1 MCIQSCTKIQEL
13 LPVLHTSKSVIL
25 IMYKKHTKKG
35 RKKMAKRKTGKDAEL
50 AGLEVLNNG
59 LLVRK
64 SDMEVVGIHGCT
76 DESDL
81 RHLVIP
87 EGVRSIGE
95 KAFLGHSEIISVS
108 FPESLEKIGALSFCM
123 CKRLQTVSIP
133 KNVKIIKAYAF
144 QGCDHLAEVKLNE
157 GLLVV
162 EDYAFA
168 GTEVAKLDLPASVR
182 ALGDNALANVNAVNI
197 RSTDM
202 PHNLIRAISPADPA
216 DWHGYYWKYD
226 SFNTPMTVEISITG
240 RVIYLPKFINE
251 SDMGLC
257 ECALNSGVPGMEENL
272 FQYGKSG
279 KPSYDTAFAM
289 YSYLYAFG
297 RKPSDELTTYIRRVG
312 KKIAEY
318 MIESNRTHDAIRL
331 ISFNIL
337 TSNALKSLHE
347 SAVQQNRTEVAAY
360 LMEAI
365 KKNGKS
371 TSMRL

>member
-1 MCIQSCTKIQEL
+1 
-13 LPVLHTSKSVIL
+13 
-25 IMYKKHTKKG
+25 
-35 RKKMAKRKTGKDAEL
+35 MAKRKTGKDAEL
-50 AGLEVLNNG
+50 AGLEVLSNG

-64 SDMEVVGIHGCT
+64 SDMEVVGIHRCA
-76 DESDL
+76 DKSDL
-81 RHLVIP
+81 KHLVIP
-87 EGVRSIGE
+87 EGIKSISGN
-95 KAFLGHSEIISVS
+95 AFSKHSEIISVS
-108 FPESLEKIGALSFCM
+108 FPESLEKIGISSFWLCNEL
-123 CKRLQTVSIP
+123 RAVSIP
-133 KNVKIIKAYAF
+133 KNVKIIKACAF

-182 ALGDNALANVNAVNI
+182 ALGDNALADVNAVNI
-197 RSTDM
+197 RSADI
-202 PHNLIRAISPADPA
+202 PHNLIRAISPAD
-216 DWHGYYWKYD
+216 WHGYWKYD
-226 SFNTPMTVEISITG
+226 SSNTPMTVEISING

-251 SDMGLC
+251 SHMGLC

-318 MIESNRTHDAIRL
+318 MIESNRTQDAIRL

-337 TSNALKSLHE
+337 TSNALNSLYE
-347 SAVQQNRTEVAAY
+347 SAVQLKRVDIAAY
-360 LMEAI
+360 LMDAI

>member
-1 MCIQSCTKIQEL
+1 
-13 LPVLHTSKSVIL
+13 
-25 IMYKKHTKKG
+25 
-35 RKKMAKRKTGKDAEL
+35 MAKRKTGKDAEL
-50 AGLEVLNNG
+50 AGLEVLSNG

-64 SDMEVVGIHGCT
+64 SNMEVVGIHECA
-76 DESDL
+76 DKSDL

-95 KAFLGHSEIISVS
+95 KAFSKHSEIISVS
-108 FPESLEKIGALSFCM
+108 FPESLEKIGISSFWM
-123 CKRLQTVSIP
+123 CKGLRTVSILQ
-133 KNVKIIKAYAF
+133 NVKIIKACAF

-157 GLLVV
+157 GLLVI

-182 ALGDNALANVNAVNI
+182 ALGDDALADVNAVNI
-197 RSTDM
+197 RSADM
-202 PHNLIRAISPADPA
+202 PHNLIRAISPT
-216 DWHGYYWKYD
+216 DWHGYWKYD
-226 SFNTPMTVEISITG
+226 SFTIPMTVEISING

-251 SDMGLC
+251 SHMGLC
-257 ECALNSGVPGMEENL
+257 ECALNSGVPEMEENL

-297 RKPSDELTTYIRRVG
+297 RKPSDELITYIRKVG

-318 MIESNRTHDAIRL
+318 MIESNRTQDAIRL
-331 ISFNIL
+331 IGFNIL
-337 TSNALKSLHE
+337 TLNALKSLHE
-347 SAVQQNRTEVAAY
+347 SAIQQKRVDIVAY

-365 KKNGKS
+365 KKNEKIN
-371 TSMRL
+371 SMRL

>member
-1 MCIQSCTKIQEL
+1 
-13 LPVLHTSKSVIL
+13 
-25 IMYKKHTKKG
+25 
-35 RKKMAKRKTGKDAEL
+35 MAKRKTGKDAEL
-50 AGLEVLNNG
+50 AGLEVLSNG

-64 SDMEVVGIHGCT
+64 SDMEVVGIHGCA
-76 DESDL
+76 DKSDL

-95 KAFLGHSEIISVS
+95 KAFSKHSEIISVS
-108 FPESLEKIGALSFCM
+108 FPESLEKIGISSFWLCNEL
-123 CKRLQTVSIP
+123 RAVSIP
-133 KNVKIIKAYAF
+133 KNVKIIKACAF

-182 ALGDNALANVNAVNI
+182 ALGDNALADVNAVNI
-197 RSTDM
+197 RSADI
-202 PHNLIRAISPADPA
+202 PHNLIRAISPAD
-216 DWHGYYWKYD
+216 WHYWKYD
-226 SFNTPMTVEISITG
+226 SSNTPMTVEISING

-251 SDMGLC
+251 SHMGLC

-272 FQYGKSG
+272 FQYGLSG

-312 KKIAEY
+312 KKIVEY
-318 MIESNRTHDAIRL
+318 MIESNRTQDAIRL

-337 TSNALKSLHE
+337 TSNALNSLYE
-347 SAVQQNRTEVAAY
+347 SAVQLKRVDIAAY
-360 LMEAI
+360 LMDAI

-371 TSMRL
+371 NSMRL

>member
-1 MCIQSCTKIQEL
+1 
-13 LPVLHTSKSVIL
+13 
-25 IMYKKHTKKG
+25 
-35 RKKMAKRKTGKDAEL
+35 MAKRKTGKDAGL
-50 AGLEVLNNG
+50 AGLEMLSNG

-64 SDMEVVGIHGCT
+64 SDMEVVGIHRCA
-76 DESDL
+76 DKNDL
-81 RHLVIP
+81 KHLVIP
-87 EGVRSIGE
+87 EGVKSIGGNV
-95 KAFLGHSEIISVS
+95 FSRHSEIISVN
-108 FPESLEKIGALSFCM
+108 FPESLEKIGSSSFCM
-123 CKRLQTVSIP
+123 CNRLQTVSIP

-168 GTEVAKLDLPASVR
+168 GTEIAKLDLPASVR

-318 MIESNRTHDAIRL
+318 MIESNRTQDAIRL

-371 TSMRL
+371 NSMRL

>member
-1 MCIQSCTKIQEL
+1 
-13 LPVLHTSKSVIL
+13 
-25 IMYKKHTKKG
+25 
-35 RKKMAKRKTGKDAEL
+35 MAKRKTSKDTEL
-50 AGLEVLNNG
+50 AGLEVLSNG

-64 SDMEVVGIHGCT
+64 SNMEIVGIHGCA
-76 DESDL
+76 DKNDL

-87 EGVRSIGE
+87 EGVKSIGE
-95 KAFLGHSEIISVS
+95 KVFSRHDEIISIS
-108 FPESLEKIGALSFCM
+108 FPESLEKIGNLSFWM
-123 CKRLQTVSIP
+123 CNGLQKVNIP
-133 KNVKIIKAYAF
+133 KNVKIIKASAF
-144 QGCDHLAEVKLNE
+144 QGCSNLMEVKLNK
-157 GLLVV
+157 GLLIV

-168 GTEVAKLDLPASVR
+168 GTEVAKLDLPESVR

-226 SFNTPMTVEISITG
+226 SCNIPMTVEISVNG
-240 RVIYLPKFINE
+240 RVIYLPKFVNE
-251 SDMGLC
+251 SDIGLC
-257 ECALNSGVPGMEENL
+257 ECALNSGIPEMEENL

-297 RKPSDELTTYIRRVG
+297 RKPSDELTAYIRRVG

-318 MIESNRTHDAIRL
+318 MIDSNRTQDAIRL

-371 TSMRL
+371 NSMRL

>member
-1 MCIQSCTKIQEL
+1 
-13 LPVLHTSKSVIL
+13 
-25 IMYKKHTKKG
+25 
-35 RKKMAKRKTGKDAEL
+35 MAKRKTGKDAEL
-50 AGLEVLNNG
+50 AGLEVLSNG

-64 SDMEVVGIHGCT
+64 SDMEVVGIHRCA
-76 DESDL
+76 DKSDL
-81 RHLVIP
+81 KHLVIP
-87 EGVRSIGE
+87 EGVKSIGGN
-95 KAFLGHSEIISVS
+95 AFSKHSEIISVS
-108 FPESLEKIGALSFCM
+108 FPESLEKIGALSFYM
-123 CKRLQTVSIP
+123 CHELQKVSVP
-133 KNVKIIKAYAF
+133 KNVKVIKASAF
-144 QGCDHLAEVKLNE
+144 QGCNSLTEVKLNK
-157 GLLVV
+157 GLMVI
-162 EDYAFA
+162 ESHAFSY
-168 GTEVAKLDLPASVR
+168 TEISKLDLPESVR

-226 SFNTPMTVEISITG
+226 SCNIPMTVEISVNG
-240 RVIYLPKFINE
+240 RVIYLPKFVNE
-251 SDMGLC
+251 SDIGLC
-257 ECALNSGVPGMEENL
+257 ECALNSGIPEMEENL

-297 RKPSDELTTYIRRVG
+297 RKPSDELTAYIRRVG
-312 KKIAEY
+312 KKIVEY
-318 MIESNRTHDAIRL
+318 MIDSNRTQGAIRL

-371 TSMRL
+371 NSMRL

>member
-1 MCIQSCTKIQEL
+1 
-13 LPVLHTSKSVIL
+13 
-25 IMYKKHTKKG
+25 
-35 RKKMAKRKTGKDAEL
+35 MAKRKTGKDAEL
-50 AGLEVLNNG
+50 AGLEVLSNG

-64 SDMEVVGIHGCT
+64 SDMEVVGIHRCA
-76 DESDL
+76 DKSDL
-81 RHLVIP
+81 KHLVIP
-87 EGVRSIGE
+87 EGIKSIGGN
-95 KAFLGHSEIISVS
+95 AFSKHSEIISVS
-108 FPESLEKIGALSFCM
+108 FPESLEKIGISSFWLCNEL
-123 CKRLQTVSIP
+123 RAVSIP
-133 KNVKIIKAYAF
+133 KNVKIIKACAF

-182 ALGDNALANVNAVNI
+182 ALGDNTLADVNAVNI
-197 RSTDM
+197 RSADI
-202 PHNLIRAISPADPA
+202 PHNLIRAISPT
-216 DWHGYYWKYD
+216 DWHGYWKYD
-226 SFNTPMTVEISITG
+226 SSNTPMTVEISING

-251 SDMGLC
+251 SHMGLC

-318 MIESNRTHDAIRL
+318 MIESNRTQDAIRL

-337 TSNALKSLHE
+337 TSNALNSLYE
-347 SAVQQNRTEVAAY
+347 SAVQLKRVDIAAY
-360 LMEAI
+360 LMDAI

-371 TSMRL
+371 NSMRL

>member
-1 MCIQSCTKIQEL
+1 
-13 LPVLHTSKSVIL
+13 
-25 IMYKKHTKKG
+25 
-35 RKKMAKRKTGKDAEL
+35 MAKRKTGKDAEL
-50 AGLEVLNNG
+50 AGLEVLSNG

-76 DESDL
+76 NKSDL

-87 EGVRSIGE
+87 EGIKSIGKE
-95 KAFLGHSEIISVS
+95 VFLMHNEILSIS

-123 CKRLQTVSIP
+123 CTELRKVSVP
-133 KNVKIIKAYAF
+133 KNVKIIKASAF
-144 QGCDHLAEVKLNE
+144 QGCNHLAEVELNE
-157 GLLVV
+157 GLLVI
-162 EDYAFA
+162 EDYAFEE
-168 GTEVAKLDLPASVR
+168 TEVAKLDLPASVR
-182 ALGDNALANVNAVNI
+182 VLGDNALANVNAVNI
-197 RSTDM
+197 RSAYM
-202 PHNLIRAISPADPA
+202 PHNLIRAVSPA
-216 DWHGYYWKYD
+216 DWHGYWIYD
-226 SFNTPMTVEISITG
+226 SYSIPMTVEISING
-240 RVIYLPKFINE
+240 HVIYLPKFINE
-251 SDMGLC
+251 SDIGLC
-257 ECALNSGVPGMEENL
+257 ECALNSGIPEMKENL

-297 RKPSDELTTYIRRVG
+297 RKPADELTTYIRRVG

-318 MIESNRTHDAIRL
+318 MIESNRTQDAIRL

-347 SAVQQNRTEVAAY
+347 SAVQQNCVEIAAY

-365 KKNGKS
+365 RKNGKS

>member
-1 MCIQSCTKIQEL
+1 
-13 LPVLHTSKSVIL
+13 
-25 IMYKKHTKKG
+25 
-35 RKKMAKRKTGKDAEL
+35 MAKRKTGKDAEL
-50 AGLEVLNNG
+50 AGLEMLSNG

-64 SDMEVVGIHGCT
+64 SDMEVVGIHRCV
-76 DESDL
+76 DKSDL

-95 KAFLGHSEIISVS
+95 KAFSRHSEIISVS
-108 FPESLEKIGALSFCM
+108 FPESLEKIGALSFYM
-123 CKRLQTVSIP
+123 CHELQKVSVP
-133 KNVKIIKAYAF
+133 KNVKIIKASAF
-144 QGCDHLAEVKLNE
+144 QGCNSLTEVKLNK
-157 GLLVV
+157 GLMVI
-162 EDYAFA
+162 ESHAFSY
-168 GTEVAKLDLPASVR
+168 TEISKLDLPESVR

-226 SFNTPMTVEISITG
+226 SCNIPMTVEISVNG
-240 RVIYLPKFINE
+240 RVIYLPKFVNE
-251 SDMGLC
+251 SDIGLC
-257 ECALNSGVPGMEENL
+257 ECALNSGIPEMEENL

-297 RKPSDELTTYIRRVG
+297 RKPSDELTAYIRRVG
-312 KKIAEY
+312 KKIVEY
-318 MIESNRTHDAIRL
+318 MIDSNRTQDAIRL

-371 TSMRL
+371 NSMRL

>member
-1 MCIQSCTKIQEL
+1 
-13 LPVLHTSKSVIL
+13 
-25 IMYKKHTKKG
+25 
-35 RKKMAKRKTGKDAEL
+35 MAKRKTGRDAEL
-50 AGLEVLNNG
+50 AELEVLSNG
-59 LLVRK
+59 LLIRK
-64 SDMEVVGIHGCT
+64 SNMEVVGVREHA
-76 DESDL
+76 DECEL

-95 KAFLGHSEIISVS
+95 KAFSRHSEIISVS
-108 FPESLEKIGALSFCM
+108 FPESLEKISASSFWM
-123 CKRLQTVSIP
+123 CNKLRTASIP
-133 KNVKIIKAYAF
+133 KNVKIIKASAF
-144 QGCDHLAEVKLNE
+144 QGCNSLTEVKLTE
-157 GLLVV
+157 GLLVI

-182 ALGDNALANVNAVNI
+182 ALGDNALADVNAVNI
-197 RSTDM
+197 RSADM
-202 PHNLIRAISPADPA
+202 PHNLIRAISPAD
-216 DWHGYYWKYD
+216 WHGYWKYD
-226 SFNTPMTVEISITG
+226 YDNIPMTIEISING

-251 SDMGLC
+251 SHMGLC
-257 ECALNSGVPGMEENL
+257 ECALNSGVPEMEENL

-318 MIESNRTHDAIRL
+318 MIESNRTQDAIRL

-347 SAVQQNRTEVAAY
+347 SAVQKKRVDIVAY

-371 TSMRL
+371 NLMRL

>member
-1 MCIQSCTKIQEL
+1 
-13 LPVLHTSKSVIL
+13 
-25 IMYKKHTKKG
+25 
-35 RKKMAKRKTGKDAEL
+35 MAKRKTGKDAEL

-95 KAFLGHSEIISVS
+95 KAFSKHSEIISVS
-108 FPESLEKIGALSFCM
+108 FPESLEKIGISSFWM
-123 CKRLQTVSIP
+123 CKGLRTVSILQ
-133 KNVKIIKAYAF
+133 NVKIIKACAF

-157 GLLVV
+157 GLLVI

-182 ALGDNALANVNAVNI
+182 ALGDDALADVNAVNI
-197 RSTDM
+197 RSADM
-202 PHNLIRAISPADPA
+202 PHNLIRAISPT
-216 DWHGYYWKYD
+216 DWHGYWKYD
-226 SFNTPMTVEISITG
+226 SFNIPMTVEISING

-251 SDMGLC
+251 SHMGLC
-257 ECALNSGVPGMEENL
+257 ECALNSGVPEMEENL

-297 RKPSDELTTYIRRVG
+297 RKPSDELTTYIRKVG

-318 MIESNRTHDAIRL
+318 MIESNRTQDAIRL
-331 ISFNIL
+331 IGFNIL
-337 TSNALKSLHE
+337 TLNALKSLHE
-347 SAVQQNRTEVAAY
+347 SAIQQKRVDIVAY

-365 KKNGKS
+365 KKNEKS
-371 TSMRL
+371 NSMRL